1 MFDIFHIF
9 DIFHTWY
16 MLTIVASSLTCM
28 LYLILLSGLMQTRV
42 HMQCI
47 LIGYVQHI
55 AQLARVG
62 DVQYANAIGQAHI
75 QFLSEEEEEQK
86 CE

>member
-1 MFDIFHIF
+1 
-9 DIFHTWY
+9 
-16 MLTIVASSLTCM
+16 MLTIIAPSLTCM

-62 DVQYANAIGQAHI
+62 DV
-75 QFLSEEEEEQK
+75 
-86 CE
+86 